1 MRNGRGLGRCQVW
14 HPIRRKCEKIAVVG
28 GPKWVEW
35 GSNLFGHF
43 LKGEVRTFAGAD
55 LPAAWT
61 WIKA

>member
-1 MRNGRGLGRCQVW
+1 MLELGRNKFEGEASEFQDL
-14 HPIRRKCEKIAVVG
+14 EKAFWVG

-35 GSNLFGHF
+35 GSNLFGHV

>member
-1 MRNGRGLGRCQVW
+1 
-14 HPIRRKCEKIAVVG
+14 VVG

-43 LKGEVRTFAGAD
+43 LKGEVKTFAGPD